1 MNTNYPKTR
10 CKIQRK
16 NLDGNTMGEYE
27 VRLQATTSLPRR
39 MSALGTPPKHP
50 LSWRKGQRHWEHS
63 VFQQHALKP
72 GKGEKHLAAMDGFKW
87 PQKRTSFR
95 EKQLWGLCPSKW
107 SETTAKPQY
116 FLSLSPSNL
125 FFFCNTKGTMLI
137 FLLKG
142 MLNVRPF
149 Y

>member
-27 VRLQATTSLPRR
+27 VRLQATTALPRR

-63 VFQQHALKP
+63 VFQQHTLKP
-72 GKGEKHLAAMDGFKW
+72 GKGEKHLAAMDRFKW
-87 PQKRTSFR
+87 PQKRMSSK
-95 EKQLWGLCPSKW
+95 EKTEASVPPSEVKLQQ
-107 SETTAKPQY
+107 KPSI
-116 FLSLSPSNL
+116 FLVCLHL
-125 FFFCNTKGTMLI
+125 IFFFFCNTKGTMLI